1 MRSMS
6 MEKSRQREAELLSE
20 IEKLQGDIKLIQ
32 RSSEE
37 GANVSQ
43 KLSKEVGCNLQGL
56 AMIFSAPLV
65 IRYCD
70 YIGDIATITDMYCP
84 KKEIKSEI
92 CKVHIHRILHR
103 IFDFCH
109 NKKVATSNIYCSGF

>member
-43 KLSKEVGCNLQGL
+43 KLSKEVR
-56 AMIFSAPLV
+56 PL
-65 IRYCD
+65 CD
-70 YIGDIATITDMYCP
+70 GVT
-84 KKEIKSEI
+84 
-92 CKVHIHRILHR
+92 
-103 IFDFCH
+103 
-109 NKKVATSNIYCSGF
+109 KVA

>member
-1 MRSMS
+1 MSNIYSITFNRRLGDEMRSMS

-43 KLSKEVGCNLQGL
+43 KLSKEVRLL
-56 AMIFSAPLV
+56 
-65 IRYCD
+65 CD
-70 YIGDIATITDMYCP
+70 G
-84 KKEIKSEI
+84 
-92 CKVHIHRILHR
+92 VL
-103 IFDFCH
+103 
-109 NKKVATSNIYCSGF
+109 KVA

>member
-1 MRSMS
+1 MRTMS

-43 KLSKEVGCNLQGL
+43 KLSKEVRL
-56 AMIFSAPLV
+56 AI
-65 IRYCD
+65 D
-70 YIGDIATITDMYCP
+70 W
-84 KKEIKSEI
+84 
-92 CKVHIHRILHR
+92 
-103 IFDFCH
+103 
-109 NKKVATSNIYCSGF
+109 TSGMD

>member
-1 MRSMS
+1 MFGPLGFWTIALLYYAAKFDLFLSLDCARVEGVGAQGPSGNLGNSARFIHSSCRRLGDEMRSMS

-43 KLSKEVGCNLQGL
+43 KLCKEVGG
-56 AMIFSAPLV
+56 
-65 IRYCD
+65 
-70 YIGDIATITDMYCP
+70 TD
-84 KKEIKSEI
+84 
-92 CKVHIHRILHR
+92 LL
-103 IFDFCH
+103 
-109 NKKVATSNIYCSGF
+109 

>member
-1 MRSMS
+1 MS

-43 KLSKEVGCNLQGL
+43 KLSKEVRLRLGL
-56 AMIFSAPLV
+56 DCASVM
-65 IRYCD
+65 
-70 YIGDIATITDMYCP
+70 G
-84 KKEIKSEI
+84 
-92 CKVHIHRILHR
+92 
-103 IFDFCH
+103 
-109 NKKVATSNIYCSGF
+109 

>member
-1 MRSMS
+1 MS

-43 KLSKEVGCNLQGL
+43 KLSKEVRLL
-56 AMIFSAPLV
+56 
-65 IRYCD
+65 CD
-70 YIGDIATITDMYCP
+70 GVT
-84 KKEIKSEI
+84 
-92 CKVHIHRILHR
+92 
-103 IFDFCH
+103 
-109 NKKVATSNIYCSGF
+109 KVA

>member
-1 MRSMS
+1 MPRKPGNWTLIILSNIYSITFNRRLGDEMRSMS

-43 KLSKEVGCNLQGL
+43 KLSKEVRLL
-56 AMIFSAPLV
+56 
-65 IRYCD
+65 CD
-70 YIGDIATITDMYCP
+70 G
-84 KKEIKSEI
+84 
-92 CKVHIHRILHR
+92 VL
-103 IFDFCH
+103 
-109 NKKVATSNIYCSGF
+109 KVA

>member
-1 MRSMS
+1 MS

-43 KLSKEVGCNLQGL
+43 KLSKEVSLL
-56 AMIFSAPLV
+56 AIV
-65 IRYCD
+65 D
-70 YIGDIATITDMYCP
+70 W
-84 KKEIKSEI
+84 
-92 CKVHIHRILHR
+92 
-103 IFDFCH
+103 
-109 NKKVATSNIYCSGF
+109 TSGME

>member
-1 MRSMS
+1 MPCKPGKSTLIILSNIYSITFNRRLGDEMRSMS

-43 KLSKEVGCNLQGL
+43 KLSKEVRLL
-56 AMIFSAPLV
+56 
-65 IRYCD
+65 CD
-70 YIGDIATITDMYCP
+70 G
-84 KKEIKSEI
+84 
-92 CKVHIHRILHR
+92 VL
-103 IFDFCH
+103 
-109 NKKVATSNIYCSGF
+109 KVA